1 MANKKFDTLMQM
13 AGKNQQKRESDIR
26 ESEVSATTNNVKG
39 GGEAAPAE
47 EEKITPEKKK
57 QTSTAKKE
65 TRGRK
70 PRAGVPDAERP
81 SAERGCKEGYER
93 HGYVLPSDVV
103 SQIKNLAKYF
113 NMTESAVS
121 ELFLQ
126 QGIKAAIKKHGE
138 ACVEEQRVGGLLG

>member
-1 MANKKFDTLMQM
+1 MANKKLDTLMQM
-13 AGKNQQKRESDIR
+13 AGKNQQKRESEIR
-26 ESEVSATTNNVKG
+26 EAEVSATINPEEG
-39 GGEAAPAE
+39 GGETASVQNAGVDSRG
-47 EEKITPEKKK
+47 KK
-57 QTSTAKKE
+57 QATTEKKE

-93 HGYVLPSDVV
+93 HGYVLPSTVV

>member
-1 MANKKFDTLMQM
+1 MANKKFDTLAQM
-13 AGKNQQKRESDIR
+13 ADKNQQKRESEIR
-26 ESEVSATTNNVKG
+26 EAEAPVANNPEKGRVEAASAQKEKVTSRGKKQATT
-39 GGEAAPAE
+39 E
-47 EEKITPEKKK
+47 
-57 QTSTAKKE
+57 KKE

-103 SQIKNLAKYF
+103 SQIKNLARYF

-138 ACVEEQRVGGLLG
+138 ACVEEQRVGGLLS

>member
-1 MANKKFDTLMQM
+1 MANKKLDTLMQM
-13 AGKNQQKRESDIR
+13 AGKNQQKRESEIR
-26 ESEVSATTNNVKG
+26 EAEVSSTINPEEG
-39 GGEAAPAE
+39 GVEAIPVQK
-47 EEKITPEKKK
+47 EKEISDTKK
-57 QTSTAKKE
+57 QVSTVKKE

-93 HGYVLPSDVV
+93 HGYVLPSTVV

>member
-1 MANKKFDTLMQM
+1 MANKKLDTLMQM
-13 AGKNQQKRESDIR
+13 AGKNQQKRESEIR
-26 ESEVSATTNNVKG
+26 EAEVPVTTNLEEG
-39 GGEAAPAE
+39 GGETASVQNAGVDSRG
-47 EEKITPEKKK
+47 KK
-57 QTSTAKKE
+57 QATTEKKE

-93 HGYVLPSDVV
+93 HGYVLPSTVV

>member
-1 MANKKFDTLMQM
+1 MANKKLDTLMQM
-13 AGKNQQKRESDIR
+13 AGKNQQKRESEIR
-26 ESEVSATTNNVKG
+26 EAEVSATTNNEKG
-39 GGEAAPAE
+39 GGETASVQKAGV
-47 EEKITPEKKK
+47 TSRGKK
-57 QTSTAKKE
+57 QAITEKKE

-93 HGYVLPSDVV
+93 HGYVLPSTVV

-126 QGIKAAIKKHGE
+126 QGIKAAIKKHGKD
-138 ACVEEQRVGGLLG
+138 CVEEQRVGGLLG

>member
-1 MANKKFDTLMQM
+1 MANKKLDTLMQM
-13 AGKNQQKRESDIR
+13 AGKNQQKRESEIR
-26 ESEVSATTNNVKG
+26 EAEVSATIDPEEGRVEVTAVQKEKG
-39 GGEAAPAE
+39 TTG
-47 EEKITPEKKK
+47 TKK

-93 HGYVLPSDVV
+93 HGYVLPSEVV
-103 SQIKNLAKYF
+103 LQIKNLAKYF

-138 ACVEEQRVGGLLG
+138 VCVKEQRVGGLLG